1 MVLKFPWTVPILVL
15 ASLSSAWKPVKP
27 VSVPS
32 AAIYVLNNHP
42 NGASIISAA
51 VNRNGSLSSPTIT
64 RTGGKGLAAIVGQGQ
79 PGVGSLFGSDS
90 VVVEDNVSQEMNS
103 PTSPAPA
110 LGGLV

>member
-1 MVLKFPWTVPILVL
+1 MFLKFQCTVLGLVL

-32 AAIYVLNNHP
+32 RAIYVLNNYP

-51 VNRNGSLSSPTIT
+51 VNQNGSLSSPAVT

-79 PGVGSLFGSDS
+79 PGVGSLFGADS
-90 VVVEDNVSQEMNS
+90 VVVEDNVS
-103 PTSPAPA
+103 
-110 LGGLV
+110 